1 MIESR
6 HARAYEPHLS
16 TGRRSLA
23 LTRGQAFEALFCA
36 SSTPPAR
43 VLAAM
48 QVLLRLRPD
57 EFIAVALDRL
67 RAERGSPESLVLDRL
82 GMPVRER
89 LVAGARVIE
98 LYWLDAERTQG
109 LTTGGRLVYRYPGG
123 RHRDGSRRRASQGYV
138 RWELE
143 AKIATLITWQ
153 AQGLL
158 PPSASATDG
167 PMTSRAVRIHE
178 ALASADDDA

>member
-1 MIESR
+1 VIESR
-6 HARAYEPHLS
+6 HARAYESQLS
-16 TGRRSLA
+16 TGRQPLA
-23 LTRGQAFEALFCA
+23 LTRGQAFDALFCA

-48 QVLLRLRPD
+48 RVLLRLRPD
-57 EFIAVALDRL
+57 EFVAVALDRL
-67 RAERGSPESLVLDRL
+67 RAERGAPESLVLDRL
-82 GMPVRER
+82 GIPVLER
-89 LVAGARVIE
+89 LVAGSPVVE

-109 LTTGGRLVYRYPGG
+109 LTTDGRLVYRYPRG

-138 RWELE
+138 RWEPE

-158 PPSASATDG
+158 PPGATASDG
-167 PMTSRAVRIHE
+167 RVRSRAVRIHE